1 MKGVFVTGT
10 DTGVGKTLLCAAL
23 LSAAPADVHYA
34 KPVQTGTPPDDDRA
48 TVLALS
54 GVPAARVPDLGLKL
68 PEPVSPHHAARLA
81 GVRLEAAAL
90 AARVTACR
98 PAPAAWIVEGAGGL
112 LAPLN
117 EHETMLDLARVLGL
131 PVLVAVR
138 VRLGAINHTLLTLR
152 ALQQVGTPCAGLL
165 LVGDTDPSL
174 EGALAAHAPGRVLG
188 RLPWLGTVTPG
199 AVPAAGRALWAASPA
214 LAAACGGAGA

>member
-1 MKGVFVTGT
+1 MTGCFVTGT

-23 LSAAPADVHYA
+23 LAAAPEGVHYA

-54 GVPAARVPDLGLKL
+54 GAAAARVPDLGLKL
-68 PEPVSPHHAARLA
+68 PQPVSPHHAAHLA
-81 GVRLEAAAL
+81 GLRLEAAAL

-98 PAPAAWIVEGAGGL
+98 PAPAAWLVEGAGGL

-117 EHETMLDLARVLGL
+117 ERETMLDLARLLGL

-152 ALQQVGTPCAGLL
+152 ALAQAGTPCAGLV
-165 LVGDTDPSL
+165 LVGGADPSL

-188 RLPWLGTVTPG
+188 RLPWLEPVAP
-199 AVPAAGRALWAASPA
+199 ASVQAAGRALWASAPA
-214 LAAACGGAGA
+214 LARAVTGGRP